1 MLKKSLKMLM
11 VRISELRRILSS
23 SVLIFIKTFEAKSIK
38 AEVTDSSQLSQLDK
52 SGLTTEHV
60 EVAEEE
66 TDVKDVKPEPGKV
79 FCNLKAKNSKEE
91 EEGGND
97 DSTPVYK

>member
-1 MLKKSLKMLM
+1 MMLWLHFDT
-11 VRISELRRILSS
+11 LRVGYPEPPENWLDF
-23 SVLIFIKTFEAKSIK
+23 VKTFEAKSIK

-52 SGLTTEHV
+52 FGLTTEHV